1 MKKLS
6 IILLLL
12 VCSNLNPINIG
23 MDSTAQEDLCTMLIS
38 LNLAPDEMLYKDHI
52 IVTPDH
58 PGIGIKSVQINVPLE
73 SVYDPATK
81 KTQSIYRGDAV
92 LKVEVEKKGTGPVSD
107 AHIRFGYHT
116 NQLSSPHDLFIPV
129 QFKPAPGEEPQKIT
143 TSSKRMI
150 PQSIK
155 LEPKKS
161 FSFSKYVSNWIKET
175 DSLLLRMLLI
185 LLLGALL
192 SLTPCIYPMIPITV
206 SILKA
211 QSSNSFLRNFLVALS
226 YTCGISLTYA
236 IFGLL
241 VSSLGPIWGTLLTNP
256 IFVLPLVALLVYCA
270 LSMFDLY
277 DLYIPRFM
285 MRANGPVKYSNSL
298 LSAFIFGAVS
308 GTIASPC
315 VSPGLA
321 LVLSIVATIG
331 NLFIG
336 FALLFAFGIGLS
348 LPLLIIGTFSTSAS
362 MLPKAG
368 MWMVEVKKLLGLILL
383 GLCFYY
389 LQNIMPWMYVL
400 ALAAVFC
407 CVAGIYWFHHALTV
421 KSTTWKNIDNLIG
434 ILLLGGSVLLAVESA
449 QIFFAPRNENSSAH
463 ETITLP
469 SRFAWKTDYEQARV
483 EAIRTKKLLFLDFWA
498 TWCSICVKINNTVF
512 KDHNVL
518 NALAASY
525 VSVSV
530 DSSTGSNE
538 PYAHLGRKYKIT
550 GFPTYLIV
558 DPVTEKVVKE
568 MSSELFSMP
577 RESFISKLEKYA
589 QR

>member
-1 MKKLS
+1 MNKLL
-6 IILLLL
+6 IISLL
-12 VCSNLNPINIG
+12 VCANLHPINIG
-23 MDSTAQEDLCTMLIS
+23 MDSTAQEDLSTLLIS
-38 LNLAPDEMLYKDHI
+38 LNLAPDEFLYKDHI

-58 PGIGIKSVQINVPLE
+58 PGIGIKSLQINVPLE

-81 KTQSIYRGDAV
+81 KTQSIYRGDVV
-92 LKVEVEKKGTGPVSD
+92 LKVEVEKKGSGPVND

-116 NQLSSPHDLFIPV
+116 NQLSSPHDVFIPI

-143 TSSKRMI
+143 SSTKRMI
-150 PQSIK
+150 PQSIQP
-155 LEPKKS
+155 EPKKS
-161 FSFSKYVSNWIKET
+161 FSFSKYISNWIKET
-175 DSLLLRMLLI
+175 DSLPLRMLLV

-241 VSSLGPIWGTLLTNP
+241 ASMLGPIWGSLLTNP
-256 IFVLPLVALLVYCA
+256 IFVLILVALLIYCA

-285 MRANGPVKYSNSL
+285 LHAGSKKHNNSL
-298 LSAFIFGAVS
+298 LSAFIFGVVS

-362 MLPKAG
+362 MFPKAG
-368 MWMVEVKKLLGLILL
+368 MWMVEVKKLLGLVLL

-389 LQNIMPWMYVL
+389 LQNIMPWMYLL
-400 ALAAVFC
+400 ALAAIFC
-407 CVAGIYWFHHALTV
+407 CIAGTYWLHHALSV
-421 KSTTWKNIDNLIG
+421 KSTTWKNIDNLLG

-449 QIFFAPRNENSSAH
+449 QIFFAPAQHADSNSH
-463 ETITLP
+463 ETTTTP
-469 SRFAWKTDYEQARV
+469 SGFTWKKEYIQARA
-483 EAIRTKKLLFLDFWA
+483 EAIHTKKLLFLDFWA
-498 TWCSICVKINNTVF
+498 TWCPICVRINNTVF

-530 DSSTGSNE
+530 DSSTSSNE
-538 PYAHLGRKYKIT
+538 PYAYLGGKYKIT
-550 GFPTYLIV
+550 GFPTFLIV
-558 DPVTEKVVKE
+558 DPVTEKVIKE
-568 MSSELFSMP
+568 FSSELFSMP
-577 RESFISKLEKYA
+577 RDNFISKLEKYA
-589 QR
+589 QH

>member
-1 MKKLS
+1 MKKLF
-6 IILLLL
+6 IISLLACTSLR
-12 VCSNLNPINIG
+12 PINLG
-23 MDSTAQEDLCTMLIS
+23 MESISKEDLNTMIIS
-38 LNLAPDEMLYKDHI
+38 LNLAPDEFLYKDHI

-73 SVYDPATK
+73 SIYDPATK
-81 KTQSIYRGDAV
+81 KTQSIYRGDAA
-92 LKVEVEKKGTGPVSD
+92 LKIEVEKKGTGPITD
-107 AHIRFGYHT
+107 ANIRFGYHT

-129 QFKPAPGEEPQKIT
+129 TFKTEPGEEPQKT
-143 TSSKRMI
+143 TSSTKHMI
-150 PQSIK
+150 PQPIQP
-155 LEPKKS
+155 EQKKS
-161 FSFSKYVSNWIKET
+161 FSFSKYISNWIKET

-211 QSSNSFLRNFLVALS
+211 QSSHSFLRNFLVALS

-236 IFGLL
+236 VFGLL
-241 VSSLGPIWGTLLTNP
+241 ASSLGPIWGTLLTNP
-256 IFVLPLVALLVYCA
+256 LFVLPLVALLIYCA

-285 MRANGPVKYSNSL
+285 LRAKGPSKFNNSL
-298 LSAFIFGAVS
+298 LSAFVFGAVS

-368 MWMVEVKKLLGLILL
+368 MWMVEIKKLLGLVLL

-389 LQNIMPWMYVL
+389 LQNIMPWAYVL

-407 CVAGIYWFHHALTV
+407 CIAGVYWFHHALSV
-421 KSTTWKNIDNLIG
+421 KSTTWKNIDNLIAL
-434 ILLLGGSVLLAVESA
+434 LLLGGSVLLAVESA
-449 QIFFAPRNENSSAH
+449 QIFFAPHIDETH
-463 ETITLP
+463 ETATP
-469 SRFAWKTDYEQARV
+469 SGFSWKTDYIMARA
-483 EAIRTKKLLFLDFWA
+483 EAIHTKKLLFIDFWA
-498 TWCSICVKINNTVF
+498 TWCSICMKINNTVF

-518 NALAASY
+518 NALAKSY

-530 DSSTGSNE
+530 DSSTNDNE
-538 PYAHLGRKYKIT
+538 PYAYLSKQYKIT
-550 GFPTYLIV
+550 GFPTFLIV
-558 DPVTEKVVKE
+558 DPVTEKVIKE
-568 MSSELFSMP
+568 FSSELFSMP
-577 RESFISKLEKYA
+577 RTDFISKLEKYA